1 MTVRLVA
8 WSAALVLLVVAPR
21 VLQDFHL
28 FQICLIAATSLV
40 ILGLVVVT
48 GMAGQISL
56 AQSAFVALGG
66 YGAAILGARWGVP
79 LWAGIPLSAAGA
91 AFLGFLLGLATLRVS
106 GHYLA
111 LATLAVAAIVQL
123 ALIHS
128 DDLTGGAAGMPVPPF
143 EIGGRTLTRG
153 GELYYVILPATAALH
168 AIVDNLVR
176 SRFGRT
182 LAAVRQ
188 SETAA
193 AAMGIDAL
201 RCKALA
207 FAGSAFLGAFGGGLL
222 APLTTYLD
230 PAQYGITQAVSFLA
244 VAVIG
249 GLRSPIGALLG
260 SAIFVLVP
268 EFLQG
273 FQSYLGL
280 AFALLLCA
288 FIVFRPNGLA
298 SLGAGLRGRA
308 AIAGRAR

>member
-1 MTVRLVA
+1 MIPRLLA
-8 WSAALVLLVVAPR
+8 WCVALVLLLLAPR
-21 VLQDFHL
+21 FIEDFHL

-56 AQSAFVALGG
+56 AQSAFVAFGA
-66 YGAAILGARWGVP
+66 YGAAILAVRWGLP
-79 LWAGIPLSAAGA
+79 LWAGIPLSAAVAGL
-91 AFLGFLLGLATLRVS
+91 LGFLLGLATLRVS

-111 LATLAVAAIVQL
+111 LATLAVTAMAQL

-128 DDLTGGAAGMPVPPF
+128 DELTGGAAGMPVPAF
-143 EIGGRTLTRG
+143 EIMGTTLSRA
-153 GELYYVILPATAALH
+153 GELYWVIVPTTAALF
-168 AIVDNLVR
+168 AVVDNLVH

-193 AAMGIDAL
+193 SAMGIDVL
-201 RCKALA
+201 TCKAFA

-222 APLTTYLD
+222 APLITYLD
-230 PAQYGITQAVSFLA
+230 PAQYGVTQTVSYLA

-249 GLRSPIGALLG
+249 GLQSPIGALLG
-260 SAIFVLVP
+260 SAIIVLVP
-268 EFLQG
+268 ELLQA

-280 AFALLLCA
+280 VLALLLCA
-288 FIVFRPNGLA
+288 FIVFRPEGLA
-298 SLGAGLRGRA
+298 SVMRLLTARGTA
-308 AIAGRAR
+308 Q